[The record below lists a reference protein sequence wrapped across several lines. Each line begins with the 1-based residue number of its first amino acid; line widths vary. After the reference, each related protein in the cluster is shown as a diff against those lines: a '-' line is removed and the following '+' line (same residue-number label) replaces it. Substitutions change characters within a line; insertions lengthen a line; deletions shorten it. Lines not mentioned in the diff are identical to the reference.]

1 MSKKIIAIALIL
13 VSTCTFFVTG
23 CYKVTTLVIPNTGEE
38 ITRPVS
44 LADDII
50 PVFTTKCSISGCHNN
65 GGIKPDLSPD
75 KVYNTLINGN
85 YVDLNTAESSSIYLW
100 LTGKRPTIMPVGG
113 PNNPSN
119 INQFVLA
126 WIKQG
131 AKNN

>member
-13 VSTCTFFVTG
+13 VTTCMVFVTG

-50 PVFTTKCSISGCHNN
+50 PVFNTKCSISGCHNT
-65 GGIKPDLSPD
+65 GGIKPDLSAD
-75 KVYNTLINGN
+75 KTYNSLINGN
-85 YVDLNTAESSSIYLW
+85 YVNLGTPENSELYLW

>member
-1 MSKKIIAIALIL
+1 MSKKIIAIALMGLTTWL
-13 VSTCTFFVTG
+13 VLATG

-44 LADDII
+44 LTDDII
-50 PVFTTKCSISGCHNN
+50 PVFATKCSISGCHSS
-65 GGIKPDLSPD
+65 GGIKPDLSSD
-75 KVYNTLINGN
+75 KLYNTLTNGN
-85 YVDLNTAESSSIYLW
+85 YVNLGTPENSELYLW
-100 LTGKRPTIMPVGG
+100 LTGKRATIMPVGG
-113 PNNPSN
+113 TNNPSN

>member
-13 VSTCTFFVTG
+13 VATCMVFVTG

-38 ITRPVS
+38 VTRTVS
-44 LADDII
+44 LANDLVPI
-50 PVFTTKCSISGCHNN
+50 FAKSCSISGCHSS
-65 GGIKPDLSPD
+65 GGIKPDLTAD
-75 KVYNTLINGN
+75 KVYNVLINGN
-85 YVDLNTAESSSIYLW
+85 YVDLAVAENSSLYLW
-100 LTGKRPTIMPVGG
+100 LTGKRSTIMPVGA

-119 INQFVLA
+119 LNQLVLA

>member
-1 MSKKIIAIALIL
+1 MSKKILATALI
-13 VSTCTFFVTG
+13 VIVTCMIFVTG
-23 CYKVTTLVIPNTGEE
+23 CYKTTTLVIPNTGEE
-38 ITRPVS
+38 ITRQVS
-44 LADDII
+44 LAADII
-50 PVFTTKCSISGCHNN
+50 PVLTSKCSISGCHSS
-65 GGIKPDLSPD
+65 GGIKPDFSAD

-85 YVDLNTAESSSIYLW
+85 YVNSATPENSEIYMW
-100 LTGKRPTIMPVGG
+100 LTGKRSTIMPVGG

>member
-13 VSTCTFFVTG
+13 VTTCLIFVTG

-38 ITRPVS
+38 VTRAVS
-44 LADDII
+44 LSADIV
-50 PVFTTKCSISGCHNN
+50 PVFTAKCSISGCHAS
-65 GGIKPDLSPD
+65 GGIKPDLSAD

-85 YVDLNTAESSSIYLW
+85 YVNLSIPESSEIYMW
-100 LTGKRPTIMPVGG
+100 LTGKRSTTMPVGG

-119 INQFVLA
+119 INQYVLA
-126 WIKQG
+126 WVKQG